1 MELSEVIEG
10 CMRGNKVCQTELYL
24 SYHKLAH
31 RTVKKYVKDDMDVED
46 IVQNGFVKLYHCI
59 GRYDMKGNFD
69 GWIYRIFKNMSIDFL
84 RKNKTY
90 FINCEDIDIVIEEEY
105 DHSEEKIKDIKLA
118 IEKIPDYYKT
128 VVNMFYYDDL
138 THKEIGRRLQINEGT
153 SKAYLHRAKQKL
165 IKILKNKIYEK

>member
-1 MELSEVIEG
+1 
-10 CMRGNKVCQTELYL
+10 
-24 SYHKLAH
+24 
-31 RTVKKYVKDDMDVED
+31 
-46 IVQNGFVKLYHCI
+46 
-59 GRYDMKGNFD
+59 
-69 GWIYRIFKNMSIDFL
+69 MSIDFL
-84 RKNKTY
+84 RKNKIY

-105 DHSEEKIKDIKLA
+105 EHNEEKIKDIKLA